1 MCLGNYTDG
10 PTCDFNSACNV
21 FSASV
26 ALCPLT
32 DAACQCSVITEYGP
46 ACSACYA
53 TAAPEDASAY
63 AALLSGCGGG
73 GGSGS
78 GVTTTTGNAA
88 TTGGNAQPTT
98 VTAATN
104 AKASS
109 TGSPNTS
116 KSTSGAAHERFFGIS
131 AVFWISVIVFM
142 GSVVTLFVG

>member
-1 MCLGNYTDG
+1 VRLQFC
-10 PTCDFNSACNV
+10 
-21 FSASV
+21 SASV
-26 ALCPLT
+26 ALCALT
-32 DAACQCSVITEYGP
+32 DAVCQCSVITEYGP

-53 TAAPEDASAY
+53 TTAPEDASAY

-88 TTGGNAQPTT
+88 TTSNAATTGANAQPTT
-98 VTAATN
+98 ATAATN
-104 AKASS
+104 AKATS

-116 KSTSGAAHERFFGIS
+116 KSTSGASHEGFSGVS
-131 AVFWISVIVFM
+131 AVFWISIIVFM